1 MMLEVSGAVSDSEFS
16 IFASVSLSDTDFFV
30 QFFEKPFLFEHVQC
44 RDKVS
49 VAGTAGI
56 YFLDSISYF
65 YNFAAF
71 RDVLLNIFTQY
82 VDVRFGNVGTANAK
96 FSGKFYIGNVRNLVV
111 ELLTDIG
118 IYEYR
123 IHCCP
128 DAVHHNRISTILKIQ
143 VAADIVD
150 YDKILM
156 DACI

>member
-82 VDVRFGNVGTANAK
+82 ADVHFGNVRAANAK
-96 FSGKFYIGNVRNLVV
+96 FSGKFYIWNVRNLVV
-111 ELLTDIG
+111 ELLTDIS
-118 IYEYR
+118 IYEHR

-143 VAADIVD
+143 ITADIVD

-156 DACI
+156 AACI